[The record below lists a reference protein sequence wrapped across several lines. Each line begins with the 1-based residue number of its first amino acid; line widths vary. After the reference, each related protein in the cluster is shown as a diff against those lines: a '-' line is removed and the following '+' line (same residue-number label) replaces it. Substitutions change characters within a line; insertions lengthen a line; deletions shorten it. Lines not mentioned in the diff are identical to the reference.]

1 MCGDAVYRV
10 SRLGIAFAKSWW
22 APLRLPRSLWLMT
35 APPLEAA
42 QVCLVS
48 LRSTSWCDIA
58 LASRRRF
65 ASSRGL
71 WSLSGRRPGRV
82 PLPLSSSRRAKRWF
96 VSRKRCARL
105 SHRLPR
111 TDLGR
116 FSPGAGR
123 FYLRSHGC
131 SASDGSARVADRGP
145 ALHPATC
152 DQASAVL
159 AGELLTRAARTGPLR
174 ISNGR
179 SCRSSSTS
187 SAGPVRPP
195 SPRPSLCVWPPTHW
209 PPPGP
214 PTRRLS
220 QPEALAR

>member
-116 FSPGAGR
+116 FKPGAGR

-174 ISNGR
+174 DLPTDAR
-179 SCRSSSTS
+179 AAR
-187 SAGPVRPP
+187 ARPP
-195 SPRPSLCVWPPTHW
+195 RRGQSGRPH
-209 PPPGP
+209 PGP
-214 PTRRLS
+214 ACAFGLRRTGRL
-220 QPEALAR
+220 QARRPGA